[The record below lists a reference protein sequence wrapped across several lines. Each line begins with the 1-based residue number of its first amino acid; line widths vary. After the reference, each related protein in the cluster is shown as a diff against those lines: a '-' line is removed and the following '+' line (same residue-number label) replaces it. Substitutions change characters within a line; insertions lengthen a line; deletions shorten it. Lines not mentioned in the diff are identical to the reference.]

1 MSRNSAAK
9 KGSAHHSSKPSAST
23 ASHETRNHRSG
34 QHAASAAPKGAPLA
48 SKSPN
53 VAAPPQER
61 KKAAA
66 VPEKKQE
73 VRAHSTASTSSHTAH
88 HKPSGARYITIKA
101 IAKRNLLRASI
112 SDILKNDRERD
123 VAFQKFITKSS
134 RNRLITSYMPESSA
148 AGQGGDDDGDIEDVP
163 VANVNYLN
171 MLNLNAFG
179 NFSRM
184 YTEITFGENPAS
196 TPVEALID
204 TGSAVTWVNLTAYKE
219 AINKTK
225 SRAAKTIKKKRFEM
239 AYSAGSIK
247 GDLLKDK
254 IRFCGIK
261 SQEVVLNHVFGV
273 VDEKECPDA
282 LRWRTEQDINAILG
296 LGHRDLAK
304 DVVKKLSKKGTD
316 KKTEDLPTVP
326 DRLKAKGYISSII
339 IGIHYRLPDEGK
351 RQPDDS
357 SSHSSG
363 SNAGIM
369 VAEFHIGGIKASVF
383 KEETHRTIPATIIG
397 DSARYGG
404 VDLELKYEN
413 EVVMPESH
421 GIIDTGAEMIGL
433 PGSILDAYFA
443 MVNKSAGRDIVKY
456 DQTEKIYYMKKED
469 FGLLKPL
476 EFNFKKGS
484 NALFS
489 FEPRQQVYPPAFVKK
504 LVAED
509 QKGDHLYF
517 IFRRLDD
524 TQGSSRKFS
533 LGQLWSK

>member
-1 MSRNSAAK
+1 MNGNRADK
-9 KGSAHHSSKPSAST
+9 KDSTHHSSKPKT
-23 ASHETRNHRSG
+23 SHETSRHRSG
-34 QHAASAAPKGAPLA
+34 QHAASAAPKGSPLV
-48 SKSPN
+48 SKSANIP
-53 VAAPPQER
+53 APQQER
-61 KKAAA
+61 KKAAV

-73 VRAHSTASTSSHTAH
+73 VRAHSTASASSHTAH
-88 HKPSGARYITIKA
+88 HKPSGARYVTIKA
-101 IAKRNLLRASI
+101 ISKRNLLKTSI

-123 VAFQKFITKSS
+123 VAFQNFITKSS

-148 AGQGGDDDGDIEDVP
+148 AGQSEDDDEDIEDVP

-171 MLNLNAFG
+171 MLNLSAFG

-196 TPVEALID
+196 APVEALID
-204 TGSAVTWVNLTAYKE
+204 TGSAVTWVNLTAYQA

-225 SRAAKTIKKKRFEM
+225 TRLARVIKKKHFET
-239 AYSAGSIK
+239 AYTAGSIR
-247 GDLLKDK
+247 GELLKDK
-254 IRFCGIK
+254 ITFCGIK

-273 VDEKECPDA
+273 VDEKQCPDA
-282 LRWRTEQDINAILG
+282 LRWRIKEDINAVLG
-296 LGHRDLAK
+296 LGHRSLAK
-304 DVVKKLSKKGTD
+304 DVVKKLSKNGTV

-339 IGIHYRLPDEGK
+339 IGIYYRLPDEGK

-383 KEETHRTIPATIIG
+383 KQETLRMIPATIVG

-421 GIIDTGAEMIGL
+421 GIIDTGAETIGL
-433 PGSILDAYFA
+433 PGSVLDAYFA

-456 DQTEKIYYMKKED
+456 DQTVKIYHMKKED

-476 EFNFKKGS
+476 EFNFKKCS
-484 NALFS
+484 NAVFK
-489 FEPRQQVYPPAFVKK
+489 FEPRQQVYPPAFVRK

-524 TQGSSRKFS
+524 THGSSRKFS